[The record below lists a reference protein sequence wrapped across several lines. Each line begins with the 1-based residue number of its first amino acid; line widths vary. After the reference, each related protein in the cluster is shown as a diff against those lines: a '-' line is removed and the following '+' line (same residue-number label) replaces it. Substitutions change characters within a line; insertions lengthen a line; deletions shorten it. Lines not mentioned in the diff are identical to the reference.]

1 MKVLALVPDYIEK
14 PSGGMGEQFRC
25 MLEHLKEKVDYY
37 IVGYPEENK
46 IKNYKEAYSPLPTFR
61 HTALTTIFGQS
72 IYFLKAL
79 EFKEDFDIIHAFDW
93 STFYAGYLCKE
104 HFKKPLVCT
113 MQLSLEQLNKHAV
126 YFCHNPEH
134 TDGKYIND
142 LQTEFERLGFDNS
155 EKIVQVSNYYS
166 HLYPEYENKTVVIT
180 NGIDKENWIKKR
192 TPNLLGKNKI
202 KLCYIGRAS
211 SMKGINLILNADIP
225 EDVDFYFV
233 VSPKNAEEP
242 FYTNIINKCNNK
254 NIFHISGLYG
264 QDKVDFLYAMD
275 GVVMPSIHEPFG
287 IVALEALMSE
297 CMLFTTGVGGI
308 GEILEGVPYVNIQ
321 TPEGFVEGINN
332 FKNLTVEEKNNIIET
347 GKQKALCF
355 PWSKSA
361 DKLLNVYD
369 GIMNS
374 RK

>member
-1 MKVLALVPDYIEK
+1 
-14 PSGGMGEQFRC
+14 
-25 MLEHLKEKVDYY
+25 
-37 IVGYPEENK
+37 
-46 IKNYKEAYSPLPTFR
+46 
-61 HTALTTIFGQS
+61 
-72 IYFLKAL
+72 
-79 EFKEDFDIIHAFDW
+79 
-93 STFYAGYLCKE
+93 
-104 HFKKPLVCT
+104 

-166 HLYPEYENKTVVIT
+166 NLYPEYANKTVVIT

-211 SMKGINLILNADIP
+211 SMKGIDLILNADIP

-242 FYTNIINKCNNK
+242 FYTNIVNKCNNK
-254 NIFHISGLYG
+254 NIFHIQGLYG

-321 TPEGFVEGINN
+321 TSEGFVEGINN

-347 GKQKALCF
+347 GKQKALSF

-361 DKLLNVYD
+361 DKLLNVYED
-369 GIMNS
+369 ITNS